1 MAAVA
6 RPLASVQPERKTP
19 PRAGL
24 KYWDERTQRVVE
36 LVPPAQCPT
45 SREVPLVHKKFFVDL
60 PRGRDGVK
68 SSRKCVVSRH
78 TLLGE
83 TLRPHSKLRSFPRRR
98 ESRANLG
105 PRNGVPATAK
115 ARLRASVTRYASRGA
130 PRGDE
135 RKEVDT
141 SLDAADT
148 DVAPVALVCYF
159 VRRLRPAEAKL
170 HFGPV
175 SH

>member
-45 SREVPLVHKKFFVDL
+45 SREVPLVHKKFL
-60 PRGRDGVK
+60 TAGTRRGRMK
-68 SSRKCVVSRH
+68 SRRQRGSLKHSSLKVRRSDRTANSAHSRE
-78 TLLGE
+78 GGN
-83 TLRPHSKLRSFPRRR
+83 P
-98 ESRANLG
+98 G
-105 PRNGVPATAK
+105 PIWVPPTAK

-135 RKEVDT
+135 RKAERGGHFPGRRRHRFGSSGAGLLFREETAT
-141 SLDAADT
+141 S
-148 DVAPVALVCYF
+148 
-159 VRRLRPAEAKL
+159 
-170 HFGPV
+170 
-175 SH
+175 